1 MKVSEKK
8 KLLRV
13 VDANYNRCREGL
25 RVVEDIFRFVI
36 GDDVVRRKLRTLR
49 HSLDSIAKE
58 KLLRDSI
65 LTRDSK
71 KDLGR
76 RVDKLETKREGL
88 NDVIY
93 VNLQRAKESLR
104 VLEELFKVLIPNRVK
119 DVKKARYRLYTLE
132 KQILT
137 KRH

>member
-8 KLLRV
+8 KLLRA

-36 GDDVVRRKLRTLR
+36 GDDVVRKKLRTLR

-58 KLLRDSI
+58 KFLKDSI

-104 VLEELFKVLIPNRVK
+104 VLEELFKVLIPARVK
-119 DVKKARYRLYTLE
+119 DIKKARYKLYTLE
-132 KQILT
+132 KQILI
-137 KRH
+137 KRL